1 MKSNKYLPLSWILTS
16 CILITLL
23 SACKKSETVNE
34 TSVKVPT
41 IITSG
46 VNSVTAFTA
55 KSGGNCSD
63 GGAPVTER
71 GVCWDTLPNPTIED
85 NLTKNGPGS
94 SVFSSDIYGLNP
106 NTTYYLRAYA
116 TNNVGIGYGNEISFK
131 TQDGTI
137 ELTTSAITK
146 NFGKTAISGGSMTKT
161 GGTTAY
167 AKGICWSTSPHPTIS
182 DNTTTDGAGNAPFI
196 SNMSNLTPS
205 TVYYI
210 RAYASNILGTYY
222 GNEISFTT
230 SQYYLGRNFGGG
242 IIFYLEATGI
252 HGLIAAGS
260 DQSTDAPWG
269 CYGTNIPGTVW
280 DLGSGKANTTA
291 IVNGCPAAGTS
302 ARICN
307 DLLLNGYSD
316 WYLPSIDEIEQLYRQ
331 RSLVGGFGDDVYW
344 TSCQGPSPVYAFV
357 YSFING
363 SFFAADKSRTDM
375 NTRAIRS
382 F

>member
-1 MKSNKYLPLSWILTS
+1 MKSNISLSLS
-16 CILITLL
+16 CILVSCILVFFP
-23 SACKKSETVNE
+23 AGCKKSETVSE
-34 TSVKVPT
+34 ASVRVPT
-41 IITSG
+41 IITNP
-46 VNSVTAFTA
+46 VNSVMAFTA

-71 GVCWDTLPNPTIED
+71 GVCWDTLPNPTTD
-85 NLTKNGPGS
+85 DKLTKNGPGS
-94 SVFSSDIYGLNP
+94 SVFTSDINGLKP

-116 TNNVGIGYGNEISFK
+116 TNGVGTGYGNEVSFK
-131 TQDGTI
+131 TQDGI
-137 ELTTSAITK
+137 IVLTTAAITK
-146 NFGKTAISGGSMTKT
+146 NFGKTAISGGSVTKS

-167 AKGICWSTSPHPTIS
+167 TKGICWSTFPHPTTS
-182 DNTTTDGAGNAPFI
+182 DNTTADGAGNASFI
-196 SNMSNLTPS
+196 SNMDGLTPS

-210 RAYASNILGTYY
+210 RAYAKNILGTYY

-242 IIFYLEATGI
+242 IIFYLDASGI
-252 HGLIAAGS
+252 HGLITAGS

-291 IVNGCPAAGTS
+291 IVNGCPGAGIAA
-302 ARICN
+302 RLCN
-307 DLLLNGYSD
+307 DLVLNGYSD
-316 WYLPSIDEIEQLYRQ
+316 WYLPSIDEIEQLYKQ

-363 SFFAADKSRTDM
+363 NFFAADKSRTDM